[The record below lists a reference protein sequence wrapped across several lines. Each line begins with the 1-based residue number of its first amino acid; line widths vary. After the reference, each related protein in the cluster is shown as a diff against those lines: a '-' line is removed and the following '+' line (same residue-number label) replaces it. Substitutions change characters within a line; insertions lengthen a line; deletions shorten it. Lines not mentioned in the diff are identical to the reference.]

1 MEISALD
8 FFMINLL
15 SYIAGLGSGLIICC
29 KNKDIFLGRSRS
41 SDNLRGQDIYNVTN
55 PPPSQPI
62 VQASA
67 PTIPPQVTKIT
78 LE

>member
-15 SYIAGLGSGLIICC
+15 SYIAGLGSGLVICC

-55 PPPSQPI
+55 PPPPQPV

-67 PTIPPQVTKIT
+67 PNVPPKVTKIT